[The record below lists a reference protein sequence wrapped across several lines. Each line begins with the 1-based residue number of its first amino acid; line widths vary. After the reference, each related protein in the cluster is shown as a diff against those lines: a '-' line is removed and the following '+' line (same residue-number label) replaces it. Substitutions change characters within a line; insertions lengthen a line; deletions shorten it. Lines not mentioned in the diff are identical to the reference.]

1 MDFAC
6 YDYDTGPALR
16 LLLYDIDLA
25 LFTTRRPNEIPQLRR
40 ALYSKLPSLLPA
52 MDVARDSSRSSISV
66 SLSDRDPAQ
75 SGPEVLVLKRAVDAS
90 DGPGADVA

>member
-1 MDFAC
+1 
-6 YDYDTGPALR
+6 
-16 LLLYDIDLA
+16 
-25 LFTTRRPNEIPQLRR
+25 
-40 ALYSKLPSLLPA
+40 

-75 SGPEVLVLKRAVDAS
+75 SGPEVLVLKHKQNRRAVDAS

>member
-1 MDFAC
+1 
-6 YDYDTGPALR
+6 
-16 LLLYDIDLA
+16 
-25 LFTTRRPNEIPQLRR
+25 
-40 ALYSKLPSLLPA
+40 

-75 SGPEVLVLKRAVDAS
+75 SGPEVLVLKRAVDAN